1 MSFRRPD
8 RPSEKEWMM
17 SRKKY
22 GGIYEIALPENKY
35 LYVCLIERLHFDVFD
50 ICPNKPINDGAGSR
64 LKTNL

>member
-1 MSFRRPD
+1 ML
-8 RPSEKEWMM
+8 

-35 LYVCLIERLHFDVFD
+35 LYVCLIERLHFGVFD
-50 ICPNKPINDGAGSR
+50 ICPDKPINDGAGSR

>member
-1 MSFRRPD
+1 
-8 RPSEKEWMM
+8 M

-35 LYVCLIERLHFDVFD
+35 LYVCLIELLQFGVFD
-50 ICPNKPINDGAGSR
+50 SCTDKPINDGAGSR